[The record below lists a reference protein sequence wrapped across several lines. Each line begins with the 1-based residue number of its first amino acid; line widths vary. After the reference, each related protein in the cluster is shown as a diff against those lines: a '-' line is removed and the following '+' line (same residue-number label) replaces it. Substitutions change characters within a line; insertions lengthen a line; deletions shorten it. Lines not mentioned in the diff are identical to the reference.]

1 MAAFGWRSRRSV
13 IEQLAAEAH
22 RFDFHQ
28 AVSLIERLR
37 PHARSVGDGSNPAH
51 EAVRFRSSLTSA
63 FPASDLT
70 AAVPPGPGE
79 PRWELAV
86 NFLGLAGGFGPLPPP
101 FTEAIVEQ
109 TRAGDTATR
118 DFLDIFNH
126 RLISLLYRARRKHRP
141 ALNRGTPD
149 QGPFARYLYSLIG
162 MGTEG
167 LHGRMAVPDRVL
179 LGHAGVLAQQPRSL
193 HGLERL
199 LGDHF
204 GVAVRALPLQGRWLK
219 LDDTQTTRLGQR
231 NSALGQ
237 GAVLG
242 SRAWDQQAAVVLELG
257 PLGMEDFRGF
267 LPDGHAARALRD
279 LAAFYVGPGIDTDV
293 RLRLKPSDVPGTR
306 LVGANRLHL
315 HSPRTLAD
323 RPRVAGVR
331 LGGPKGDGGKLLTR
345 AGPDGPRLGWTTWL
359 TTRPRTEEGMVDLR
373 AGAGGHTHA

>member
-28 AVSLIERLR
+28 AVSLIERLN
-37 PHARSVGDGSNPAH
+37 PDARSVGDGSNPAH
-51 EAVRFRSSLTSA
+51 EAVRFCSSLTSA

-70 AAVPPGPGE
+70 AAVPPRPGE

-101 FTEAIVEQ
+101 FTEAIVQ
-109 TRAGDTATR
+109 QARAGDTATS

-126 RLISLLYRARRKHRP
+126 RLVSLLYRARRKHRP

-162 MGTEG
+162 LGTDG

-179 LGHAGVLAQQPRSL
+179 LNHAGVLAQQPRSL

-199 LGDHF
+199 LSDHF
-204 GVAVRALPLQGRWLK
+204 GVEVRALPLQGRWLT

-231 NSALGQ
+231 NSTLGN

-242 SRAWDQQAAVVLELG
+242 SRAWDQQAAVVLEVG
-257 PLGMEDFRGF
+257 PLGLEDFRSF

-315 HSPRTLAD
+315 HTPRTLAD

-331 LGGPKGDGGKLLTR
+331 LGGAGRLLTR
-345 AGPDGPRLGWTTWL
+345 AGPDAPRLGWTTWL
-359 TTRPRTEEGMVDLR
+359 TTRPRTEPGVVELR
-373 AGAGGHTHA
+373 AGVGGHTHA